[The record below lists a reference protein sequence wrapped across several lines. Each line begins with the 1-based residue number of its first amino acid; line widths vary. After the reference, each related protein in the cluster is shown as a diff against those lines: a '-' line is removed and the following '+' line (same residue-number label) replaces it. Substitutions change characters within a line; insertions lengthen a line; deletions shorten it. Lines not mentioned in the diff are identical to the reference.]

1 MKECTGHERIQEYA
15 DKGILSWSGNDD
27 EAHESRWQHGGH
39 GVISVT
45 SNVLPGV
52 MRRLMDVEDPELA
65 AKVLPFMNW
74 LFTEPNPIA
83 LNTIFAMTG
92 VAQPVFRAPY
102 WPYDLEMRK
111 QGVELLEAFQAHEI
125 CGGRPQV
132 MDDGDFSVLADWARG
147 AQHIRG
153 SDATKGDW

>member
-1 MKECTGHERIQEYA
+1 MKECTGHERIKEYA

-27 EAHESRWQHGGH
+27 ECHESRWKYGGH

-45 SNVLPGV
+45 SNVLPSV

-74 LFTEPNPIA
+74 LFAQPNPIA

-92 VAQPVFRAPY
+92 MSNPVFRAPY
-102 WPYDLEMRK
+102 YPYDKDLRQ
-111 QGVELLEAFQAHEI
+111 QGVDLLKSFQDHEI

-132 MDDGDFSVLADWARG
+132 MDDGDFKVLADWSRG
-147 AQHIRG
+147 AQLVTG
-153 SDATKGDW
+153 

>member
-27 EAHESRWQHGGH
+27 ECHESRWNYGGH

-74 LFTEPNPIA
+74 LFT
-83 LNTIFAMTG
+83 
-92 VAQPVFRAPY
+92 
-102 WPYDLEMRK
+102 
-111 QGVELLEAFQAHEI
+111 
-125 CGGRPQV
+125 
-132 MDDGDFSVLADWARG
+132 
-147 AQHIRG
+147 
-153 SDATKGDW
+153 